1 MEAKEAFDSVCT
13 KIAEKYKDDGWKYSK
28 SNHWMT
34 RKDKNFKYSVD
45 FYTSWNNISEEYVVF
60 YGAFGIESK
69 NTQSGISIST
79 SRCNDLKGRL
89 HWNVAKE
96 EMWDETIEEFTHWL
110 ETECFPI
117 MNECMNNLD
126 EYLERVVE
134 QGFYPPHGYKI
145 NINLILEFGSR
156 EMAERAAQ
164 HYYDIMSEDEKSDF
178 KANYESLMSCGVA
191 VNSYGE
197 NEMRNPSQFRTIIE
211 NKLNV
216 VFSEGD

>member
-1 MEAKEAFDSVCT
+1 MEAKEAFDSVCA
-13 KIAEKYKDDGWKYSK
+13 KIAERYKEDGWKYSK

-34 RKDKNFKYSVD
+34 KKDKNFKYSVD
-45 FYTSWNNISEEYVVF
+45 FYTSWNNKSDETVVF

-69 NTQSGISIST
+69 KTQSGFSIST
-79 SRCNDLKGRL
+79 QRCKIPEGRL

-96 EMWDETIEEFTHWL
+96 EMWDEVIEEFTYWL

-117 MNECMNNLD
+117 MKECMNNLD
-126 EYLERVVE
+126 EYLKMVVE

-164 HYYDIMSEDEKSDF
+164 HYYDIMSEEEKLDF
-178 KANYESLMSCGVA
+178 KANYKSLMDGGDA

-197 NEMRNPSQFRTIIE
+197 NEMRNPSQFRNIIE
-211 NKLNV
+211 NKLKI
-216 VFSEGD
+216 DLD